1 MRRPP
6 DRKLA
11 LAAAAALL
19 VAVLGLSLARGV
31 EPKAAGGL
39 VVTSLGRS

>member
-11 LAAAAALL
+11 WLAAAILAAAAAWPAL
-19 VAVLGLSLARGV
+19 AFHVLRGL
-31 EPKAAGGL
+31 
-39 VVTSLGRS
+39 